1 MVNHF
6 ILQGRFVAD
15 PELKSNTNGKDYTS
29 FTVAW
34 SEKRGEYERRL
45 YLRCIAWAGT
55 ARLICS
61 HFAKGQQII
70 VSGKLVANE
79 WEDDQGNK
87 RREMQLQ
94 VERVDF
100 AGSKPEGEGAR
111 PMPGS
116 SGASGY
122 APAGLM
128 DIDIGDG
135 ELPF

>member
-15 PELKSNTNGKDYTS
+15 PELKTNTNGKDYTS

-45 YLRCIAWAGT
+45 YLRCIAWAGS
-55 ARLICS
+55 ARLICG
-61 HFAKGQQII
+61 HFSKGQVI

-87 RREMQLQ
+87 RREVQLQ

-100 AGSKPEGEGAR
+100 AGPKPEGWGAR
-111 PMPGS
+111 PTAATG
-116 SGASGY
+116 GASSY
-122 APAGLM
+122 APPDFM

>member
-55 ARLICS
+55 ARLICN
-61 HFAKGQQII
+61 HFSKGQQVI

-79 WEDDQGNK
+79 WDDDQGNK

-100 AGSKPEGEGAR
+100 SGAKPEGSGGR
-111 PMPGS
+111 HMP
-116 SGASGY
+116 ASGY
-122 APAGLM
+122 APADFM